1 MQNHNKIISDIQNNK
16 ISTFY
21 LLSGTES
28 YFIDN
33 IAQTLENKLID
44 SSSIDFDF
52 TVLYGSETND
62 KEIIEY
68 AKRYPMIAKR
78 QLILIKEAQGLEKK
92 FDELSEYVLKPQKQS
107 VVVFCYKNKSFDKRN
122 KLYKATLK
130 SGIVFESKS
139 LYDNQVINWISNKL
153 NLEKMQFEPKA
164 VQILAEY
171 LGSDLGRI
179 SQEIKK
185 LKIINSDIITP
196 LIIEQYIGYS
206 KDFNNFE
213 LINAIGEKN
222 IDSSYRIALYMSRNS
237 NQHPLVVTI
246 SSIFNFFNRLLKYH
260 VLKDKSK
267 TATILG
273 INPYF
278 IKDFEIASKN
288 YSIKNCSDCIDLLA
302 KADLKSKGIIGVN
315 NNHKAILI
323 DLLNGIYNN

>member
-1 MQNHNKIISDIQNNK
+1 M
-16 ISTFY
+16 
-21 LLSGTES
+21 
-28 YFIDN
+28 
-33 IAQTLENKLID
+33 
-44 SSSIDFDF
+44 
-52 TVLYGSETND
+52 
-62 KEIIEY
+62 EY